1 MNKLYCN
8 AQASNHPE
16 STLSHMY
23 VLLIILLARTILS
36 ILIQNKWKDTCS
48 TSQNYKRQKLMC
60 SLLNLSLSDFLAGVL
75 SNLGLQVMNDQLRY
89 SSIYYIWVL
98 MA

>member
-36 ILIQNKWKDTCS
+36 ILTRNKWKDTCTS
-48 TSQNYKRQKLMC
+48 SQNHKTQKLMC
-60 SLLNLSLSDFLAGVL
+60 SLLNSSLSDFLAGAL
-75 SNLGLQVMNDQLRY
+75 SNLGIQVQFHLLPMGVDGVFVKR
-89 SSIYYIWVL
+89 S
-98 MA
+98 